1 MGELVT
7 VVGVLV
13 AMADVLVAVADVLVA
28 VLLRVGYR
36 FLPHIEP
43 F

>member
-7 VVGVLV
+7 VVDVLV
-13 AMADVLVAVADVLVA
+13 AMADVLVAVADVLVV